1 MQFHTKMGKGWTGW
15 WPCVPKGYIYLTF
28 WCLLD
33 LNICLSMKQSV
44 NKAHRV
50 LYFKKE
56 KPQKTLFS
64 HPLQLCCNPNFYLD
78 YLRRKWTTNFS
89 LLHFCPFPRARWA
102 RLLPQNEVLLQC
114 RISVYSRG
122 FSCFCSLWK
131 GTLQNGFWRFMK
143 TCTAWRL
150 KGSLIT
156 FSFWSFLCLTMC
168 PYTVI
173 SKTI

>member
-1 MQFHTKMGKGWTGW
+1 MNWLMTLCSQGLH
-15 WPCVPKGYIYLTF
+15 
-28 WCLLD
+28 LLD
-33 LNICLSMKQSV
+33 VLMSTWFKHLPELELKHSV
-44 NKAHRV
+44 NKVCWAVFCILRKKSHRN
-50 LYFKKE
+50 LSSSIPSGCASSLIFI
-56 KPQKTLFS
+56 LNDLS
-64 HPLQLCCNPNFYLD
+64 
-78 YLRRKWTTNFS
+78 RKWTTNFS
-89 LLHFCPFPRARWA
+89 SLHFCPFPRARWA

-114 RISVYSRG
+114 RISVYSRIWG

-131 GTLQNGFWRFMK
+131 DALQNGFRRFMK

-168 PYTVI
+168 PYAVI